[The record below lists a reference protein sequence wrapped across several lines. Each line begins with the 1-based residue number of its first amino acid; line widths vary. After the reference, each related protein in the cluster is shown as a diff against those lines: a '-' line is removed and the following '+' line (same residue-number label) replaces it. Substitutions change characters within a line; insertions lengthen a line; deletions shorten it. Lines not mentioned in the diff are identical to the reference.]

1 VALTF
6 YEVDADPDRFQYF
19 LLEDASAADDYDF
32 DGRPL
37 SQIWRPPAVYSYQ
50 PRLPEGD
57 FWSFGLG
64 AFGTVFA
71 VRPEALDR
79 PGLRQYLTSV
89 GELLP
94 LPYRGREFAVW
105 NITECIDALDA
116 EASEWLHYDDGAR
129 FRVAKPRFRPDRVGW
144 NVFKVPEIPTSIFA
158 WTDDRTER
166 QQLFKSL
173 VDDEQLTGIVFR
185 EIDSVA

>member
-6 YEVDADPDRFQYF
+6 YEMDSDPDRFQYF
-19 LLEDASAADDYDF
+19 LLENASAGDHYHF

-37 SQIWRPPAVYSYQ
+37 SQLWRPPAVYSFQ
-50 PRLPEGD
+50 PRLPEAD

-71 VRPEALDR
+71 VRPEALNR
-79 PGLRQYLTSV
+79 RGLRQYLTSV

-94 LPYRGREFAVW
+94 LPYQGREFAVW
-105 NITECIDALDA
+105 NVTECIDALDV
-116 EASEWLHYDDGAR
+116 EASEWLHYDDGTR

-144 NVFKVPEIPTSIFA
+144 NVFKVPEISTSIFA

-166 QQLFKSL
+166 RQLFKFL

-185 EIDSVA
+185 EIHSVP

>member
-19 LLEDASAADDYDF
+19 LLEDASAADHYHF

-71 VRPEALDR
+71 LRPEALDR

>member
-1 VALTF
+1 VPFTF
-6 YEVDADPDRFQYF
+6 FEVEADPDRFQYF
-19 LLEDASAADDYDF
+19 LLEDASAADDFYF

-37 SQIWRPPAVYSYQ
+37 SRIWRAPAVYSYQ

-71 VRPEALDR
+71 VRPEALER
-79 PGLRQYLTSV
+79 PGLRQYLESV

-94 LPYRGREFAVW
+94 LPYDGREFAVW

-116 EASEWLHYDDGAR
+116 DASEWLHYDDGSR
-129 FRVAKPRFRPDRVGW
+129 FRVAIPRFRPNRLGW
-144 NVFKVPEIPTSIFA
+144 NVFKVPEISTSIFA

-166 QQLFKSL
+166 GQLFRNL
-173 VDDEQLTGIVFR
+173 VDDEKLTGIVFR
-185 EIDSVA
+185 EVYTVA